1 MVLMQDADSR
11 FFAALSSMA
20 GISKIF
26 KNKDDED
33 GVIMPEPK
41 ARDDSALD
49 EKKLKGDKKK
59 KRSLF
64 GGSKSQPANSST
76 SFATANGAP
85 AVPSDD
91 LTPAAKLA
99 RQHTLRTKADEARKA
114 AAAAAR
120 VARQL
125 PPEAAYGDESTVRTS
140 ESAPAAGEVDDVD
153 QVAAQLSQFSL
164 AAEDTPNVSVDPE
177 QYGDASEGMEDEDQY
192 RSDEADSMEE
202 DRSDDEG
209 EYVWGRSYRDRH
221 AIPARGILKS
231 KSDQLFFFISTSDN
245 ANTHFGLCL

>member
-1 MVLMQDADSR
+1 
-11 FFAALSSMA
+11 MA

-41 ARDDSALD
+41 ASDDMAVG
-49 EKKLKGDKKK
+49 EKKSKADKKK

-76 SFATANGAP
+76 SFATANGA
-85 AVPSDD
+85 AAASSED

-114 AAAAAR
+114 AAAARA
-120 VARQL
+120 ARQL
-125 PPEAAYGDESTVRTS
+125 PPEAAYGDESTVRAS
-140 ESAPAAGEVDDVD
+140 ENVPAAEEVDDVD

-164 AAEDTPNVSVDPE
+164 AADDTPNMSTDAE
-177 QYGDASEGMEDEDQY
+177 QYGDASEGMDDEERY
-192 RSDEADSMEE
+192 RSDDADSMDE

-209 EYVWGRSYRDRH
+209 EYVWGRSYRDRY

-231 KSDQLFFFISTSDN
+231 KSK
-245 ANTHFGLCL
+245 GVLCLHA